1 MKTVSRYD
9 RSSIKATLTDE
20 GYLVDE
26 PVVGRVG
33 IQEYR
38 QPDGTILRELRL
50 PEEVYADESLAS
62 FAGKPVTDDH
72 PAEKVTASNAKSLM
86 VGVMQGCGRQGEGV
100 VTAPVIIYD
109 ATVIDKVQKG
119 GKRELSLGYTV
130 DIEPVAG
137 EWEGQQYDAIQRN
150 IRVNHLALV
159 RSGRAGVAR
168 LNLDK
173 EDAVLYNET
182 ETKMDKIKL
191 DSGIEYEAAPEVVVA
206 HEKLRADFDAVK
218 AEVVEAGKRLDAVT
232 AERDTLKAEV
242 DKIEQIKVD
251 AIAEAKAEI
260 AERAALEVKAEKF
273 AVKCD
278 GLETRAIKEACIKAS
293 RKDAELEGKSDE
305 YIDASFDLAVE
316 LVKDAGDKMAGQRKD
331 AISATDDDVKESRA
345 SYKNFMNN
353 LGKKE
358 NK

>member
-9 RSSIKATLTDE
+9 RATIKAALTDE

-50 PEEVYADESLAS
+50 PEEVYDYESLAS

-72 PAEKVTASNAKSLM
+72 PAEKVSAANAKSLM
-86 VGVMQGCGRQGEGV
+86 VGVMQGCGQRGDGV

-206 HEKLRADFDAVK
+206 HEKLRADFDAIK
-218 AEVVEAGKRLDAVT
+218 AEIVEAGKRLDSVT

-242 DKIEQIKVD
+242 EKIEQIKAD
-251 AIAEAKAEI
+251 AIETARAEVKHRAGLEAKAE
-260 AERAALEVKAEKF
+260 KF
-273 AVKCD
+273 GVKCD
-278 GLETRAIKEACIKAS
+278 GLDDKTVKVACIMTV
-293 RKDAELEGKSDE
+293 RKDADLEGKSDE
-305 YIDASFDLAVE
+305 YIDAAFDMSADLA
-316 LVKDAGDKMAGQRKD
+316 APAIAGQRKD
-331 AISATDDDVKESRA
+331 AISATDDDVKGSRA